1 MIQLKND
8 SFFMKEAIKQAKTAF
23 NLNEVPIGAVIVYK
37 NKIIA
42 RAHNQ
47 VELLRDPTEHAEMLA
62 LTQACNFLNSKWLL
76 DCTIYVTIESCSMCA
91 GALVLSRLKKIVYGA
106 DDPKAGACGSI
117 INIVKNKKFN
127 HRTEI
132 KRGVL
137 EQECSLLLKEFFT
150 KRRKKNSTNN

>member
-1 MIQLKND
+1 
-8 SFFMKEAIKQAKTAF
+8 MKEAIKQAKTAF

-47 VELLRDPTEHAEMLA
+47 VQLLRDPTAHAEMLA